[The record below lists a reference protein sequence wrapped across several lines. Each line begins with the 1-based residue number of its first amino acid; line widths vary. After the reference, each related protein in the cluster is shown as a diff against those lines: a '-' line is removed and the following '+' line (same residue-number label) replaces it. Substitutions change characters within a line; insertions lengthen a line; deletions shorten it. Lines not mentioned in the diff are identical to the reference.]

1 MADADKDSKTE
12 KPTAKRMNE
21 EFGKGNL
28 PQAQEVGVAFTL
40 IAALI
45 VVAFYGQK
53 MAEKTFLTSAQ
64 LFGNLST
71 ISMEVNNVS
80 YVLGEVMGEAGR
92 MIAPFILATMLA
104 GVLAGGLQTKFRL
117 TPKAFRLNWNKI
129 DPIKGS
135 KNLYSKDTLVRFGID
150 LLKLA
155 AIGFVLWLAMR
166 KIVKDPIFYATI
178 DIFHVGIFIVD
189 TMVYVFVRLAAA
201 VAIIALISYI
211 WQRKKTMDGM
221 KMTKQ
226 EVKQESK
233 DQDMSPE
240 VRKARMQMAMRLL
253 QGQML
258 DDVATADVVVTNPTH
273 YAVALK
279 YERGVDSAPMVVAKG
294 ENAFAQKIK
303 AKAAEHG
310 VPVVENKMVARMLF
324 KVAQVGA
331 EIPME
336 MFQSV
341 AEILAFVYKTHRY
354 YFHKLKARR
363 AALRRAAIT

>member
-1 MADADKDSKTE
+1 MADTDKDSKTE
-12 KPTAKRMNE
+12 KPTDKRLKE
-21 EFGKGNL
+21 SFSEGNI

-40 IAALI
+40 FAGLAA
-45 VVAFYGQK
+45 VAFFGSGVTK
-53 MAEKTFLTSAQ
+53 SMFSTTSGI
-64 LFGNLST
+64 LGNLST
-71 ISMEVNNVS
+71 FNLNPSNVS
-80 YVLGEVMGEAGR
+80 YFLNDVIKVAGR
-92 MIAPFILATMLA
+92 LVAPFVITAMLA
-104 GVLAGGLQTKFRL
+104 GLLASGLQTKFQL
-117 TPKAFRLNWNKI
+117 TPKALKLNWSKL

-135 KNLYSKDTLVRFGID
+135 KQVLSKDSLVRFGID
-150 LLKLA
+150 LLKMG
-155 AIGFVLWLAMR
+155 AIALVLWVAMR
-166 KIVKDPIFYATI
+166 KIIKDPIFYAPI
-178 DIFHVGIFIVD
+178 DIIHVGRFIAD
-189 TMVYVFVRLAAA
+189 TLVYVFLRLAAGVA
-201 VAIIALISYI
+201 VIAIISYL
-211 WQRKKTMDGM
+211 WQKKKSMDNM
-221 KMTKQ
+221 KMTKE
-226 EVKQESK
+226 EVKQERK

-240 VRKARMQMAMRLL
+240 VRKARMQMAFRLM

-258 DDVATADVVVTNPTH
+258 DEVGTADVVVTNPTH

-303 AKAAEHG
+303 AAAAEHG

-331 EIPME
+331 EIPVE

-363 AALRRAAIT
+363 AEQRKSKN